1 MKKRGKK
8 AKKEKAENEAENG
21 TGRKGKKVRYTP
33 SAVLRRV
40 ILIFAAL
47 YLAGMGISTALV
59 QQKFRQDHQRCLED
73 IADLVKISMN
83 EEISDAASQGKEIT
97 LEWFI
102 DNLEFLLATCR
113 SDPYVNWNAAVWDSE
128 GDKIAE
134 REAIAYAPLDG
145 DNTTRV
151 IWRLKDYLTEE
162 EMDQLAE
169 YTVQKTASEKRQWT
183 EYRED
188 VSCTPEREL
197 AAISIHK
204 KTWKKVDA
212 QEAKKRE
219 GAYSWSRWVETEEDG
234 STKEEYFVCTDSRET
249 WRWENP
255 DIEQEDAE
263 IVFGAF
269 PFIPGSEAGENGWKE
284 WRQAEYLQSFPEHIR
299 GGYREGGTGY
309 MEYTDDNAE
318 ADLTV
323 PLAFEDLD
331 SESGV
336 RVCTMMFR
344 MISHSWMAAADYM
357 KYVYLGSAV
366 FVAAC
371 IVFAA
376 YTLEKSYRKSAE
388 AEAQR
393 RDFTNAM
400 AHEMKTPLGV
410 IRGFAEN
417 LLEDPETGK
426 REYYLR
432 QIIGQTEEMDGA
444 VKEMIQVSRLDSE
457 GLALSRERIDLSE
470 LLEEETERIEV
481 RTEERRIEV
490 RLRNTGA
497 VIVEGDR
504 ALLEKAFRCLLDNAV
519 SYNRDEGIITID
531 VDEERCVIANTGDPI
546 PEEDL
551 SHVCEML
558 WTGSREGRNRA
569 SEEKHLGMGLYLA
582 DRIFRL
588 HGMKMTVENTYDG
601 VQVSVDWSGR

>member
-21 TGRKGKKVRYTP
+21 RKGKNVRYTP
-33 SAVLRRV
+33 SGVLRRV

-59 QQKFRQDHQRCLED
+59 QQKFRQDHQRYLGD
-73 IADLVKISMN
+73 IADLVKLSMS
-83 EEISDAASQGKEIT
+83 EEIRDATAQGREIT
-97 LEWFI
+97 SEWFA
-102 DNLEFLLATCR
+102 DRLEFFLALCS
-113 SDPYVNWNAAVWDSE
+113 SDPHVNWNAAVWDSE

-134 REAIAYAPLDG
+134 RGAIASAPLDG
-145 DNTTRV
+145 DSTARV
-151 IWRLKDYLTEE
+151 IWHLKDYLTEE
-162 EMDQLAE
+162 ELDQLAE
-169 YTVQKTASEKRQWT
+169 YAAQETASEKRQWT
-183 EYRED
+183 EYEEN
-188 VSCTPEREL
+188 VSYTPEGEL
-197 AAISIHK
+197 ASISIQK
-204 KTWKKVDA
+204 EKWKKVDSL
-212 QEAKKRE
+212 EAENLE
-219 GAYSWSRWVETEEDG
+219 GAAGWARLTEEDG
-234 STKEEYFVCTDSRET
+234 STKEEYFVCITSEEA

-255 DIEQEDAE
+255 DTEQEEAE
-263 IVFGAF
+263 IVFGSF
-269 PFIPGSEAGENGWKE
+269 LFIPGSEAGENGWKE
-284 WRQAEYLQSFPEHIR
+284 WRTDEYLQSFPEHIR
-299 GGYREGGTGY
+299 GGYREDGTGY

-318 ADLTV
+318 ADLTI

-376 YTLEKSYRKSAE
+376 YTLEKSYRKNAE
-388 AEAQR
+388 TEAQR

-457 GLALSRERIDLSE
+457 DLALSRERINLPE
-470 LLEEETERIEV
+470 LLEEEMERIAV

-490 RLRNTGA
+490 RLRHTGA

-519 SYNRDEGIITID
+519 SYNRYEGIITIY
-531 VDEERCVIANTGDPI
+531 VDEERCMIANTGDPI

-551 SHVCEML
+551 SRVCEML

-588 HGMKMTVENTYDG
+588 HGMKMTVENTHDG

>member
-21 TGRKGKKVRYTP
+21 RKGKNVRYTP
-33 SAVLRRV
+33 SGVLRRV

-59 QQKFRQDHQRCLED
+59 QQKFRQDHQRYLGD
-73 IADLVKISMN
+73 IADLVKLSMS
-83 EEISDAASQGKEIT
+83 EEIRDATAQGKEIT
-97 LEWFI
+97 SEWFA
-102 DNLEFLLATCR
+102 DRLEFFLALCS
-113 SDPYVNWNAAVWDSE
+113 SDPHVNWNAAVWDSE

-134 REAIAYAPLDG
+134 RGAIASAPLDG
-145 DNTTRV
+145 DSTARV
-151 IWRLKDYLTEE
+151 IWHLKDYLTEE
-162 EMDQLAE
+162 ELDQLAE
-169 YTVQKTASEKRQWT
+169 YAAQETASEKRQWT
-183 EYRED
+183 EYEEN
-188 VSCTPEREL
+188 VSYTPEGEL
-197 AAISIHK
+197 ASISIQK
-204 KTWKKVDA
+204 EKWKKVDSL
-212 QEAKKRE
+212 EAENLE
-219 GAYSWSRWVETEEDG
+219 GAAGWARLTEEDG
-234 STKEEYFVCTDSRET
+234 STKEEYFVCITSEEA

-255 DIEQEDAE
+255 DTEQEEAE
-263 IVFGAF
+263 IVFGSF
-269 PFIPGSEAGENGWKE
+269 LFIPGSEAGENGWKE
-284 WRQAEYLQSFPEHIR
+284 WRTDEYLQSFPEHIR
-299 GGYREGGTGY
+299 GGYREDGTGY

-318 ADLTV
+318 ADLTI

-376 YTLEKSYRKSAE
+376 YTLEKSYRKNAE
-388 AEAQR
+388 TEAQR

-457 GLALSRERIDLSE
+457 DLALSRERINLPE
-470 LLEEETERIEV
+470 LLEEEMERIAV

-490 RLRNTGA
+490 RLRHTGA

-519 SYNRDEGIITID
+519 SYNRYEGIITIY
-531 VDEERCVIANTGDPI
+531 VDEERCMIANTDDPI

-551 SHVCEML
+551 SRVCEML
-558 WTGSREGRNRA
+558 WTGSREGRTRA

-588 HGMKMTVENTYDG
+588 HGMKMTVENTHDG

>member
-1 MKKRGKK
+1 MKKRGKKK

-21 TGRKGKKVRYTP
+21 RKGKNVRYTP
-33 SAVLRRV
+33 SGVLRRV

-59 QQKFRQDHQRCLED
+59 QQKFRQDHQRYLGD
-73 IADLVKISMN
+73 IADQVKLSMS
-83 EEISDAASQGKEIT
+83 EEIRDAAAQGKEIT
-97 LEWFI
+97 SEWFA
-102 DNLEFLLATCR
+102 DRLEFFLALCS
-113 SDPYVNWNAAVWDSE
+113 SDPHVNWNAAVWDSE

-134 REAIAYAPLDG
+134 RGAIASAPLDG
-145 DNTTRV
+145 DSTARV
-151 IWRLKDYLTEE
+151 IWHLKDYLTEE
-162 EMDQLAE
+162 ELDQLAE
-169 YTVQKTASEKRQWT
+169 YAAQETASEKRQWT
-183 EYRED
+183 EYEEN
-188 VSCTPEREL
+188 VSYTSEGEL
-197 AAISIHK
+197 ASISIQK
-204 KTWKKVDA
+204 EKWKKVDSL
-212 QEAKKRE
+212 EAE
-219 GAYSWSRWVETEEDG
+219 NLEEAAGWALLTEEDG
-234 STKEEYFVCTDSRET
+234 STKEEYFVCIDSEEA

-255 DIEQEDAE
+255 DTEQEEAE
-263 IVFGAF
+263 IVFGSF
-269 PFIPGSEAGENGWKE
+269 LFIPGSEAGENGWKE
-284 WRQAEYLQSFPEHIR
+284 WRTDEYLQSFPEHIR
-299 GGYREGGTGY
+299 GGYREDGTGY

-323 PLAFEDLD
+323 PLAFENLD

-376 YTLEKSYRKSAE
+376 YTLEKSYRKNAE
-388 AEAQR
+388 TEAQR

-457 GLALSRERIDLSE
+457 DLALSRERIDLSE
-470 LLEEETERIEV
+470 LLEEEMERIAV

-490 RLRNTGA
+490 RLRHTGA

-519 SYNRDEGIITID
+519 SYNRDEGTITID
-531 VDEERCVIANTGDPI
+531 EDEERCVIANTGDPI

-551 SHVCEML
+551 SRVCEML

-588 HGMKMTVENTYDG
+588 HGMKMTVENTQDG

>member
-21 TGRKGKKVRYTP
+21 RKGKNVRYTP
-33 SAVLRRV
+33 SGVLRRV

-59 QQKFRQDHQRCLED
+59 QQKFRQDHQRYLGD
-73 IADLVKISMN
+73 IADLVKLSMS
-83 EEISDAASQGKEIT
+83 EEIRDATAQGREIT
-97 LEWFI
+97 SEWFA
-102 DNLEFLLATCR
+102 DRLEFFLALCS
-113 SDPYVNWNAAVWDSE
+113 SDPHVNWNAAVWDSE

-134 REAIAYAPLDG
+134 RGAIASAPLDG
-145 DNTTRV
+145 DSTARV
-151 IWRLKDYLTEE
+151 IWHLKDYLTEE
-162 EMDQLAE
+162 ELDQLAE
-169 YTVQKTASEKRQWT
+169 YAAQETASEKRQWT
-183 EYRED
+183 EYEEN
-188 VSCTPEREL
+188 VSYTPEGEL
-197 AAISIHK
+197 ASISIQK
-204 KTWKKVDA
+204 EKWKKVDSL
-212 QEAKKRE
+212 EAENLE
-219 GAYSWSRWVETEEDG
+219 GAAGWARLTEEDG
-234 STKEEYFVCTDSRET
+234 STKEEYFVCITSEEA

-255 DIEQEDAE
+255 DTEQEEAE
-263 IVFGAF
+263 IVFGSF
-269 PFIPGSEAGENGWKE
+269 LFIPGSEAGENGWKE
-284 WRQAEYLQSFPEHIR
+284 WRTDEYLQSFPEHIR
-299 GGYREGGTGY
+299 GGYREDGTGY

-318 ADLTV
+318 ADLTI

-376 YTLEKSYRKSAE
+376 YTLEKSYRKNAE
-388 AEAQR
+388 TEAQR

-457 GLALSRERIDLSE
+457 DLALSRERINLPE
-470 LLEEETERIEV
+470 LLEEEMERIAV

-490 RLRNTGA
+490 RLRHTGA

-519 SYNRDEGIITID
+519 SYNRYEGIITIY
-531 VDEERCVIANTGDPI
+531 VDEERCMIANTGDPI

-551 SHVCEML
+551 SRVCEML

-588 HGMKMTVENTYDG
+588 HGMKMTVENTQDG

>member
-21 TGRKGKKVRYTP
+21 RKGKNVRYTP
-33 SAVLRRV
+33 SGVLRRV
-40 ILIFAAL
+40 ILKFAAL

-59 QQKFRQDHQRCLED
+59 QQKFRQDHQRYLGD
-73 IADLVKISMN
+73 IADLVKLSMS
-83 EEISDAASQGKEIT
+83 EEIRDATAQGKEIT
-97 LEWFI
+97 SEWFA
-102 DNLEFLLATCR
+102 DRLEFFLALCS
-113 SDPYVNWNAAVWDSE
+113 SDPHVNWNAAVWDSE

-134 REAIAYAPLDG
+134 RGAIASAPLDG
-145 DNTTRV
+145 DSTARV
-151 IWRLKDYLTEE
+151 IWHLKDYLTEE
-162 EMDQLAE
+162 ELDQLAE
-169 YTVQKTASEKRQWT
+169 YAAQETASEKRQWT
-183 EYRED
+183 EYEEN
-188 VSCTPEREL
+188 VSYTPEGEL
-197 AAISIHK
+197 ASISIQK
-204 KTWKKVDA
+204 EKWKKVDSL
-212 QEAKKRE
+212 EAENLEEAAGWTRL
-219 GAYSWSRWVETEEDG
+219 TEEDG
-234 STKEEYFVCTDSRET
+234 RAKEEYFVCIDSEEA

-255 DIEQEDAE
+255 DTDQEDAE
-263 IVFGAF
+263 IVFGSF
-269 PFIPGSEAGENGWKE
+269 LLLPGSEAGENGWKE
-284 WRQAEYLQSFPEHIR
+284 WRTDEYLQSFPEHIR
-299 GGYREGGTGY
+299 GGYREDGTGY

-366 FVAAC
+366 FVAVC

-376 YTLEKSYRKSAE
+376 YTLEKSYRKNAE
-388 AEAQR
+388 TEAQR

-457 GLALSRERIDLSE
+457 DLALSRERINLPE
-470 LLEEETERIEV
+470 LLEEEVERIAV

-490 RLRNTGA
+490 RLRHTGA

-519 SYNRDEGIITID
+519 SYNRYEGIITIY
-531 VDEERCVIANTGDPI
+531 VDEERCMIANTGDPI

-551 SHVCEML
+551 SRVCEML
-558 WTGSREGRNRA
+558 WTGSREGRTRA

-588 HGMKMTVENTYDG
+588 HGMKMTVENTQDG

>member
-21 TGRKGKKVRYTP
+21 RKGKNVRYTP
-33 SAVLRRV
+33 SGVLRRV

-59 QQKFRQDHQRCLED
+59 QQKFRQDHQRYLGD
-73 IADLVKISMN
+73 IADLVKLSMS
-83 EEISDAASQGKEIT
+83 EEIRDATAQGKEIT
-97 LEWFI
+97 SEWFA
-102 DNLEFLLATCR
+102 NRLEFFLALCS

-134 REAIAYAPLDG
+134 RGAIASAPLDG
-145 DNTTRV
+145 DSTARV
-151 IWRLKDYLTEE
+151 IWHLKDYLTEE
-162 EMDQLAE
+162 ELDQLAE
-169 YTVQKTASEKRQWT
+169 YAAQETASEKRQWT
-183 EYRED
+183 EYEEN
-188 VSCTPEREL
+188 VSYTPEGEL
-197 AAISIHK
+197 ASISIQK
-204 KTWKKVDA
+204 EKWKKVDSL
-212 QEAKKRE
+212 EAENLE
-219 GAYSWSRWVETEEDG
+219 GVAGWARLTEEDG
-234 STKEEYFVCTDSRET
+234 STKEEYFVCITSEEA

-255 DIEQEDAE
+255 DTEQEEAE
-263 IVFGAF
+263 IVFGSF
-269 PFIPGSEAGENGWKE
+269 LFIPGSEAGENGWKE
-284 WRQAEYLQSFPEHIR
+284 WRTDEYLQSFPEHIR
-299 GGYREGGTGY
+299 GGYREDGTGY

-318 ADLTV
+318 ADLTI

-376 YTLEKSYRKSAE
+376 YTLEKSYRKNAE
-388 AEAQR
+388 TEAQR

-457 GLALSRERIDLSE
+457 DLALSRERINLPE
-470 LLEEETERIEV
+470 LLEEEMERIAV

-490 RLRNTGA
+490 RLRHTGA

-519 SYNRDEGIITID
+519 SYNRYEGIITID
-531 VDEERCVIANTGDPI
+531 EDEERCVIANTGDPI

-551 SHVCEML
+551 SRVCEML
-558 WTGSREGRNRA
+558 WTGSREGRTRA

-588 HGMKMTVENTYDG
+588 HGMKMTVENTQDG

>member
-1 MKKRGKK
+1 MKKRGKE

-21 TGRKGKKVRYTP
+21 RKGKNVRYTP
-33 SAVLRRV
+33 SGVLRRV

-59 QQKFRQDHQRCLED
+59 QQKFRQDHQRYLGD
-73 IADLVKISMN
+73 IADLVKLSMS
-83 EEISDAASQGKEIT
+83 EEIRDATAQGKEIT
-97 LEWFI
+97 SEWFA
-102 DNLEFLLATCR
+102 NRLEFFLALCS

-134 REAIAYAPLDG
+134 RGAIASAPLDG
-145 DNTTRV
+145 DSTARV
-151 IWRLKDYLTEE
+151 IWHLKDYLTEE
-162 EMDQLAE
+162 ELDQLAE
-169 YTVQKTASEKRQWT
+169 YAAQETASEKRQWT
-183 EYRED
+183 EYEEN
-188 VSCTPEREL
+188 VSYTPEGEL
-197 AAISIHK
+197 ASISIQK
-204 KTWKKVDA
+204 EKWKKVDSL
-212 QEAKKRE
+212 EAENLE
-219 GAYSWSRWVETEEDG
+219 GAAGWARLTEEDG
-234 STKEEYFVCTDSRET
+234 STKEEYFVCITSEEA

-255 DIEQEDAE
+255 DTEQENAE
-263 IVFGAF
+263 IIFGAF
-269 PFIPGSEAGENGWKE
+269 PLIPGSEAGENGWKE
-284 WRQAEYLQSFPEHIR
+284 WRTDEYLQSFPEHIR
-299 GGYREGGTGY
+299 GGYREDGTGY

-376 YTLEKSYRKSAE
+376 YTLEKSYRKNAE
-388 AEAQR
+388 TEAQR

-457 GLALSRERIDLSE
+457 DLALSRERIDLSE
-470 LLEEETERIEV
+470 LLEEEMERIAV

-490 RLRNTGA
+490 RLRHTGA

-519 SYNRDEGIITID
+519 SYNRYEGIITIY
-531 VDEERCVIANTGDPI
+531 VDEERCMIANTGDPI

-551 SHVCEML
+551 SRVCEML
-558 WTGSREGRNRA
+558 WTGSREERNRA

-588 HGMKMTVENTYDG
+588 HGMKMTVENTQDG

>member
-21 TGRKGKKVRYTP
+21 RKGKNVRYTP
-33 SAVLRRV
+33 SGVLRRV

-59 QQKFRQDHQRCLED
+59 QQKFRQDHQRYLGD
-73 IADLVKISMN
+73 IADLVKLSMSEVIRDAAAQG
-83 EEISDAASQGKEIT
+83 EEITS
-97 LEWFI
+97 EWFA
-102 DNLEFLLATCR
+102 DNLEFLLAICR
-113 SDPYVNWNAAVWDSE
+113 SDPYVNWNVAVWDSE

-134 REAIAYAPLDG
+134 REAIAYAPLNG
-145 DNTTRV
+145 DSTARV
-151 IWRLKDYLTEE
+151 IWHLKDYLTEE
-162 EMDQLAE
+162 ELDQLAE
-169 YTVQKTASEKRQWT
+169 YTVQETASEKRWRT

-197 AAISIHK
+197 AAISIQK

-219 GAYSWSRWVETEEDG
+219 GAYGWSRWVETEEDG
-234 STKEEYFVCTDSRET
+234 STKEEYFVCTDSKEA

-255 DIEQEDAE
+255 DTEQENAE
-263 IVFGAF
+263 IIFGAF
-269 PFIPGSEAGENGWKE
+269 PLIPGSEAGENGWKE
-284 WRQAEYLQSFPEHIR
+284 WRTDEYLQSFPEHIR
-299 GGYREGGTGY
+299 GGYREDGTGY

-318 ADLTV
+318 ADLTI

-376 YTLEKSYRKSAE
+376 YTLEKSYRKNAE
-388 AEAQR
+388 TEAQR

-457 GLALSRERIDLSE
+457 DLALSRERIDLSE
-470 LLEEETERIEV
+470 LLEEEMERIAV

-490 RLRNTGA
+490 RLRHTGA

-531 VDEERCVIANTGDPI
+531 VDEERCVMANTGDPI

-551 SHVCEML
+551 SRVCEML

-588 HGMKMTVENTYDG
+588 HGMKMTVENTQDG

>member
-21 TGRKGKKVRYTP
+21 RKGKNVRYTP
-33 SAVLRRV
+33 SGVLRRV

-59 QQKFRQDHQRCLED
+59 QQKFRQDHQRYLGD
-73 IADLVKISMN
+73 IADLVKLSMS
-83 EEISDAASQGKEIT
+83 EEIRDATAQGKEIT
-97 LEWFI
+97 SEWFA
-102 DNLEFLLATCR
+102 DRLEFFLALCS
-113 SDPYVNWNAAVWDSE
+113 SDPHVNWNAAVWDSE
-128 GDKIAE
+128 GNKIAE
-134 REAIAYAPLDG
+134 RGAIASAPLDG
-145 DNTTRV
+145 DSTARV
-151 IWRLKDYLTEE
+151 IWHLKDYLTEE
-162 EMDQLAE
+162 ELDQLAE
-169 YTVQKTASEKRQWT
+169 YAAQETASEKRQWT
-183 EYRED
+183 EYEEN
-188 VSCTPEREL
+188 VSSTPEGEL
-197 AAISIHK
+197 ASISIQK
-204 KTWKKVDA
+204 EKWKKVDSL
-212 QEAKKRE
+212 EAENLEEAAGWARH
-219 GAYSWSRWVETEEDG
+219 TEENG
-234 STKEEYFVCTDSRET
+234 STKEEYFVCITSEEA

-255 DIEQEDAE
+255 DTEQEDAE
-263 IVFGAF
+263 IVFGSF
-269 PFIPGSEAGENGWKE
+269 LRIPGSEAGENGWKE
-284 WRQAEYLQSFPEHIR
+284 WRTDEYLQSFPEHIR
-299 GGYREGGTGY
+299 GGYREDGTGY

-366 FVAAC
+366 FVTAC

-376 YTLEKSYRKSAE
+376 YTLEKSYRKNAE
-388 AEAQR
+388 TEAQR

-457 GLALSRERIDLSE
+457 DLALSRERINLPE
-470 LLEEETERIEV
+470 LLEEEMERIAV

-490 RLRNTGA
+490 RLRHTGA

-519 SYNRDEGIITID
+519 SYNRYEGIITIY
-531 VDEERCVIANTGDPI
+531 VDEERCMIANTGDPI

-551 SHVCEML
+551 SRVCEML
-558 WTGSREGRNRA
+558 WTGSREGRTRA

-588 HGMKMTVENTYDG
+588 HGMKMTVENTQDG

>member
-21 TGRKGKKVRYTP
+21 RKGKNVRYTP
-33 SAVLRRV
+33 SGVLRRV

-59 QQKFRQDHQRCLED
+59 QQKFRQDHQRYLGD
-73 IADLVKISMN
+73 IADLVKLSMS
-83 EEISDAASQGKEIT
+83 EEIRDATAQGREIT
-97 LEWFI
+97 SEWFA
-102 DNLEFLLATCR
+102 DRLEFFLALCS
-113 SDPYVNWNAAVWDSE
+113 SDPHVNWNAAVWDSE

-134 REAIAYAPLDG
+134 RGAIASAPLDG
-145 DNTTRV
+145 DSTARV
-151 IWRLKDYLTEE
+151 IWHLKDYLTEE
-162 EMDQLAE
+162 ELDQLAE
-169 YTVQKTASEKRQWT
+169 YAAQETASEKRQWT
-183 EYRED
+183 EYEEN
-188 VSCTPEREL
+188 VSYTPEGEL
-197 AAISIHK
+197 ASISIQK
-204 KTWKKVDA
+204 EKWKKVDSL
-212 QEAKKRE
+212 EAENLE
-219 GAYSWSRWVETEEDG
+219 GAAGWARLTEEDG
-234 STKEEYFVCTDSRET
+234 STKEEYFVCIDSEEA

-255 DIEQEDAE
+255 DTEQEDAE
-263 IVFGAF
+263 IVFGSF
-269 PFIPGSEAGENGWKE
+269 LFIPGSEAGENGWKE
-284 WRQAEYLQSFPEHIR
+284 WRTDEYLQSFPEHIR
-299 GGYREGGTGY
+299 GGYREDGTGY

-318 ADLTV
+318 ADLTI

-376 YTLEKSYRKSAE
+376 YTLEKSYRKNAE
-388 AEAQR
+388 TEAQR

-457 GLALSRERIDLSE
+457 DLALSRERINLPE
-470 LLEEETERIEV
+470 LLEEEMERIAV

-490 RLRNTGA
+490 RLRHTGA

-519 SYNRDEGIITID
+519 SYNRYEGIITIY
-531 VDEERCVIANTGDPI
+531 VDEERCMIANTGDPI

-551 SHVCEML
+551 SRVCEML

-588 HGMKMTVENTYDG
+588 HGMKMTVENTQDG

>member
-21 TGRKGKKVRYTP
+21 RKGKNVRYTP
-33 SAVLRRV
+33 SGVLRRV

-59 QQKFRQDHQRCLED
+59 QQKFRQDHQRYLGD
-73 IADLVKISMN
+73 IADLVKLSMS
-83 EEISDAASQGKEIT
+83 EEIRDATAQGKEIT
-97 LEWFI
+97 SEWFA
-102 DNLEFLLATCR
+102 DRLEFFLALCS

-134 REAIAYAPLDG
+134 RGAIASAPLDG
-145 DNTTRV
+145 DSTARV
-151 IWRLKDYLTEE
+151 IWHLKDYLTEE
-162 EMDQLAE
+162 ELDQLAE
-169 YTVQKTASEKRQWT
+169 YAAQETASEKRQWT
-183 EYRED
+183 EYEEN
-188 VSCTPEREL
+188 VSYTPGGEL
-197 AAISIHK
+197 ASISIQK
-204 KTWKKVDA
+204 EKWKKVDSL
-212 QEAKKRE
+212 EAENLE
-219 GAYSWSRWVETEEDG
+219 GVAGWARLTEEDG
-234 STKEEYFVCTDSRET
+234 STKEEYFVCITSEEA

-255 DIEQEDAE
+255 DTEQEEAE
-263 IVFGAF
+263 IVFGSF
-269 PFIPGSEAGENGWKE
+269 LFIPGSEAGENGWKE
-284 WRQAEYLQSFPEHIR
+284 WRTDEYLQSFPEHIR
-299 GGYREGGTGY
+299 GGYREDGTGY

-376 YTLEKSYRKSAE
+376 YTLEKSYRKNAE
-388 AEAQR
+388 TEAQR

-457 GLALSRERIDLSE
+457 DLALSRERIDLSE
-470 LLEEETERIEV
+470 LLEEEMERIAV

-490 RLRNTGA
+490 RLRHTGA

-531 VDEERCVIANTGDPI
+531 VDEERCVMANTGDPI

-551 SHVCEML
+551 SRVCEML
-558 WTGSREGRNRA
+558 WTGSREGRTRA

-588 HGMKMTVENTYDG
+588 HGMKMTVENTQDG

>member
-1 MKKRGKK
+1 MKKRGKKK

-21 TGRKGKKVRYTP
+21 RKGKNVRYTP
-33 SAVLRRV
+33 SGVLRRV

-59 QQKFRQDHQRCLED
+59 QQKFRQDHQRYLGD
-73 IADLVKISMN
+73 IADQVKLSMS
-83 EEISDAASQGKEIT
+83 EEIRDAAAQGKEIT
-97 LEWFI
+97 SEWFA
-102 DNLEFLLATCR
+102 DRLEFFLALCS
-113 SDPYVNWNAAVWDSE
+113 SDPHVNWNAAVWDSE

-134 REAIAYAPLDG
+134 RGAIASAPLDG
-145 DNTTRV
+145 DSSARV
-151 IWRLKDYLTEE
+151 IWHLKDYLTEE
-162 EMDQLAE
+162 ELDQLAE
-169 YTVQKTASEKRQWT
+169 YAAQETASEKRQWT
-183 EYRED
+183 EYEEN
-188 VSCTPEREL
+188 VSYTPEGEL
-197 AAISIHK
+197 ASISVQK
-204 KTWKKVDA
+204 EKWKKVDA
-212 QEAKKRE
+212 LEAENLE
-219 GAYSWSRWVETEEDG
+219 GAAGWARLTEEDG
-234 STKEEYFVCTDSRET
+234 STKEEYFVCIDSEEA

-255 DIEQEDAE
+255 DTEQEEAE
-263 IVFGAF
+263 IVFGSF
-269 PFIPGSEAGENGWKE
+269 LFIPGSEAGENGWKE
-284 WRQAEYLQSFPEHIR
+284 WRTDEYLQSFPEHIR
-299 GGYREGGTGY
+299 GGYREDGTGY

-323 PLAFEDLD
+323 PLAFENLD

-376 YTLEKSYRKSAE
+376 YTLEKSYRKNAE
-388 AEAQR
+388 TEAQR

-457 GLALSRERIDLSE
+457 DLALSRERIDLSE
-470 LLEEETERIEV
+470 LLEEEMERIAV

-490 RLRNTGA
+490 RLRHTGA

-519 SYNRDEGIITID
+519 SYNRDEGTITID
-531 VDEERCVIANTGDPI
+531 EDEERCMIANTGDPI

-551 SHVCEML
+551 SRVCEML

-588 HGMKMTVENTYDG
+588 HGMKMTVENTQDG

>member
-21 TGRKGKKVRYTP
+21 RKGKNVRYTP
-33 SAVLRRV
+33 SGVLRRV

-59 QQKFRQDHQRCLED
+59 QQKFRQDHQRYLGD
-73 IADLVKISMN
+73 IADLVKLSMS
-83 EEISDAASQGKEIT
+83 EEIRDATAQGREIT
-97 LEWFI
+97 SEWFA
-102 DNLEFLLATCR
+102 DRLEFFLALCS
-113 SDPYVNWNAAVWDSE
+113 SDPHVNWNAAVWDSE

-134 REAIAYAPLDG
+134 RGAIASAPLDG
-145 DNTTRV
+145 DSTARV
-151 IWRLKDYLTEE
+151 IWHLKDYLTEE
-162 EMDQLAE
+162 ELDQLAE
-169 YTVQKTASEKRQWT
+169 YAAQETASEKRQWT
-183 EYRED
+183 EYEEN
-188 VSCTPEREL
+188 VSYTPEGEL
-197 AAISIHK
+197 ASISIQK
-204 KTWKKVDA
+204 EKWKKVDSL
-212 QEAKKRE
+212 EAENLE
-219 GAYSWSRWVETEEDG
+219 GAAGWARLTEEDG
-234 STKEEYFVCTDSRET
+234 STKEEYFVCITSEEA

-255 DIEQEDAE
+255 DTEQEEAE
-263 IVFGAF
+263 IVFGSF
-269 PFIPGSEAGENGWKE
+269 LFIPGSEAGENGWKE
-284 WRQAEYLQSFPEHIR
+284 WRTDEYLQSFPEHIR
-299 GGYREGGTGY
+299 GGYREDGTGY

-318 ADLTV
+318 ADLTI

-376 YTLEKSYRKSAE
+376 YTLEKSYRKNAE
-388 AEAQR
+388 TEAQR

-457 GLALSRERIDLSE
+457 DLALSRERINLPE
-470 LLEEETERIEV
+470 LLEEEMERIAV

-490 RLRNTGA
+490 RLRHTGA

-519 SYNRDEGIITID
+519 SYNRYEGIITIY
-531 VDEERCVIANTGDPI
+531 VDEERCMIANTGDPI

-551 SHVCEML
+551 SRVCEML
-558 WTGSREGRNRA
+558 WSGSREGRTRA

-588 HGMKMTVENTYDG
+588 HGMKMTVENTQDG

>member
-21 TGRKGKKVRYTP
+21 RKGKNVRYTP
-33 SAVLRRV
+33 SGVLRRV

-59 QQKFRQDHQRCLED
+59 QQKFRQDHQRCLGD
-73 IADLVKISMN
+73 IADLVKLSMS
-83 EEISDAASQGKEIT
+83 EEIRDAAAHGEEIT
-97 LEWFI
+97 SEWFA
-102 DNLEFLLATCR
+102 DSLEFFLAICR

-134 REAIAYAPLDG
+134 RGAIASAPLDG
-145 DNTTRV
+145 DSTARV
-151 IWRLKDYLTEE
+151 IWHLKDYLTEE
-162 EMDQLAE
+162 ELDQLAE
-169 YTVQKTASEKRQWT
+169 YAAQETASEKRQWT
-183 EYRED
+183 EYEEN
-188 VSCTPEREL
+188 VSYTPEGEL
-197 AAISIHK
+197 ASISIQK
-204 KTWKKVDA
+204 EKWKKVDSL
-212 QEAKKRE
+212 EAENLE
-219 GAYSWSRWVETEEDG
+219 GAAGWARLTEEDG
-234 STKEEYFVCTDSRET
+234 STKEEYFVCITSEEA

-255 DIEQEDAE
+255 DTEQEEAE
-263 IVFGAF
+263 IVFGSF
-269 PFIPGSEAGENGWKE
+269 LFIPGSEAGENGWKE
-284 WRQAEYLQSFPEHIR
+284 WRTDEYLQSFPEHIR
-299 GGYREGGTGY
+299 GGYREDGTGY

-318 ADLTV
+318 ADLTI

-376 YTLEKSYRKSAE
+376 YTLEKSYRKNAE
-388 AEAQR
+388 TEAQR

-457 GLALSRERIDLSE
+457 DLALSRERINLPE
-470 LLEEETERIEV
+470 LLEEEMERIAV

-490 RLRNTGA
+490 RLRHTGA

-519 SYNRDEGIITID
+519 SYNRYEGIITIY
-531 VDEERCVIANTGDPI
+531 VDEERCMIANTDDPI

-551 SHVCEML
+551 SRVCEML
-558 WTGSREGRNRA
+558 WTGSREGRTRA

-588 HGMKMTVENTYDG
+588 HGMKMTVENTQDG

>member
-1 MKKRGKK
+1 MKKRGKKK
-8 AKKEKAENEAENG
+8 AKKEKAENEAENR
-21 TGRKGKKVRYTP
+21 RKGKNVRYTP
-33 SAVLRRV
+33 SGVLRRV

-59 QQKFRQDHQRCLED
+59 QQKFRQDYQRYLGD
-73 IADLVKISMN
+73 IADLVKLSMS
-83 EEISDAASQGKEIT
+83 EEIRDATAQGKEIT
-97 LEWFI
+97 SEWFA
-102 DNLEFLLATCR
+102 DRLEFFLALCS
-113 SDPYVNWNAAVWDSE
+113 SDPHVNWNAAVWDSE

-134 REAIAYAPLDG
+134 RGAIASAPLDG
-145 DNTTRV
+145 DSTARV
-151 IWRLKDYLTEE
+151 IWHLKDYLTEE
-162 EMDQLAE
+162 ELDQLAE
-169 YTVQKTASEKRQWT
+169 YAAQETASEKRQWT
-183 EYRED
+183 EYEEN
-188 VSCTPEREL
+188 VSYTPEGEL
-197 AAISIHK
+197 ASISIQK
-204 KTWKKVDA
+204 EKWKKVDSL
-212 QEAKKRE
+212 EAENLEEAAGWARL
-219 GAYSWSRWVETEEDG
+219 TEEDG
-234 STKEEYFVCTDSRET
+234 STKEEYFVCITSEEA

-255 DIEQEDAE
+255 DTEQEEAE
-263 IVFGAF
+263 IVFGSF
-269 PFIPGSEAGENGWKE
+269 LFIPGSEAGENGWKE
-284 WRQAEYLQSFPEHIR
+284 WRTDEYLQSFPEHIR
-299 GGYREGGTGY
+299 GGYREDGTGY

-376 YTLEKSYRKSAE
+376 YTLEKSYRKNAE
-388 AEAQR
+388 TEAQR

-457 GLALSRERIDLSE
+457 DLALSRERIDLSE
-470 LLEEETERIEV
+470 LLEEEMERIAV

-490 RLRNTGA
+490 RLRHTGA

-531 VDEERCVIANTGDPI
+531 VDEERCVMANTGDPI

-551 SHVCEML
+551 SRVCEML
-558 WTGSREGRNRA
+558 WTGSREGRTRA

-588 HGMKMTVENTYDG
+588 HGMKMTVENTHDG

>member
-21 TGRKGKKVRYTP
+21 RKGKNVRYTP
-33 SAVLRRV
+33 SGVLRRV
-40 ILIFAAL
+40 ILKFAAL

-59 QQKFRQDHQRCLED
+59 QQKFRQDHQRYLGD
-73 IADLVKISMN
+73 IADLVKLSMS
-83 EEISDAASQGKEIT
+83 EEIRDATAQGKEIT
-97 LEWFI
+97 SEWFA
-102 DNLEFLLATCR
+102 DRLEFFLALCS
-113 SDPYVNWNAAVWDSE
+113 SDPHVNWNAAVWDSE

-134 REAIAYAPLDG
+134 RGAIASAPLDG
-145 DNTTRV
+145 DSTARV
-151 IWRLKDYLTEE
+151 IWHLKDYLTEE
-162 EMDQLAE
+162 ELDQLAE
-169 YTVQKTASEKRQWT
+169 YAAQETASEKRQWT
-183 EYRED
+183 EYEEN
-188 VSCTPEREL
+188 VSYTPEGEL
-197 AAISIHK
+197 ASISIQK
-204 KTWKKVDA
+204 EKWKKVDSL
-212 QEAKKRE
+212 EAENLE
-219 GAYSWSRWVETEEDG
+219 GAAGWARLTEEDG
-234 STKEEYFVCTDSRET
+234 STKEEYFVCITSEEA

-255 DIEQEDAE
+255 DTEQEEAE
-263 IVFGAF
+263 IVFGSF
-269 PFIPGSEAGENGWKE
+269 LFIPGSEAGENGWKE
-284 WRQAEYLQSFPEHIR
+284 WRTDEYLQSFPEHIR
-299 GGYREGGTGY
+299 GGYREDGTGY

-376 YTLEKSYRKSAE
+376 YTLEKSYRKNAE
-388 AEAQR
+388 TEAQR

-457 GLALSRERIDLSE
+457 DLALSRERINLPE
-470 LLEEETERIEV
+470 LLEEEVERIAV

-490 RLRNTGA
+490 RLRHTGA

-519 SYNRDEGIITID
+519 SYNRYEGIITIY
-531 VDEERCVIANTGDPI
+531 VDEERCMIANTGDPI

-551 SHVCEML
+551 SRVCEML
-558 WTGSREGRNRA
+558 WTGSREGRTRA

-588 HGMKMTVENTYDG
+588 HGMKMTVENTQDG

>member
-21 TGRKGKKVRYTP
+21 RKGKNVRYTP
-33 SAVLRRV
+33 SGVLRRV

-59 QQKFRQDHQRCLED
+59 QQKFRQDHQRYLGD
-73 IADLVKISMN
+73 IADLVKLSMS
-83 EEISDAASQGKEIT
+83 EEIRDATAQGREIT
-97 LEWFI
+97 SEWFA
-102 DNLEFLLATCR
+102 DRLEFFLALCS
-113 SDPYVNWNAAVWDSE
+113 SDPHVNWNAAVWDSE

-134 REAIAYAPLDG
+134 RGAIASAPLDG
-145 DNTTRV
+145 DSTARV
-151 IWRLKDYLTEE
+151 IWHLKDYLTEE
-162 EMDQLAE
+162 ELDQLAE
-169 YTVQKTASEKRQWT
+169 YAAQETASEKRQWT
-183 EYRED
+183 EYEEN
-188 VSCTPEREL
+188 VSYTPEGEL
-197 AAISIHK
+197 ASISIQK
-204 KTWKKVDA
+204 EKWKKVDSL
-212 QEAKKRE
+212 EAENLE
-219 GAYSWSRWVETEEDG
+219 GAAGWARLTEEDG
-234 STKEEYFVCTDSRET
+234 STKEEYFVCITSEEA

-255 DIEQEDAE
+255 DTEQEEAE
-263 IVFGAF
+263 IVFGSF
-269 PFIPGSEAGENGWKE
+269 LFIPGSEAGENGWKE
-284 WRQAEYLQSFPEHIR
+284 WRTDEYLQSFPEHIR
-299 GGYREGGTGY
+299 GGYREDGTGY

-318 ADLTV
+318 ADLTI

-376 YTLEKSYRKSAE
+376 YTLEKSYRKNAE
-388 AEAQR
+388 TEAQR

-457 GLALSRERIDLSE
+457 DLALSRERINLPE
-470 LLEEETERIEV
+470 LLEEEMERIAV

-490 RLRNTGA
+490 RLRHTGA

-531 VDEERCVIANTGDPI
+531 EDEERCVIANTGDPI

-551 SHVCEML
+551 SRVCEML

-588 HGMKMTVENTYDG
+588 HGMKMTVENTHDG

>member
-47 YLAGMGISTALV
+47 YLAGMEISTALV

-376 YTLEKSYRKSAE
+376 YTLEKSYRKNAE
-388 AEAQR
+388 TEAQR

-400 AHEMKTPLGV
+400 THEMKTPLGV

-457 GLALSRERIDLSE
+457 DLALSRERINLPE
-470 LLEEETERIEV
+470 LLEEEMERIAV

-490 RLRNTGA
+490 RLRHTGA

-519 SYNRDEGIITID
+519 SYNRYEGIITIY
-531 VDEERCVIANTGDPI
+531 VDEERCMIANTGDPI

-551 SHVCEML
+551 SRVCEML
-558 WTGSREGRNRA
+558 WTGSREGRTRA

-588 HGMKMTVENTYDG
+588 HGMKMTVENTQDG

>member
-21 TGRKGKKVRYTP
+21 RKGKNVRYTP
-33 SAVLRRV
+33 SGVLRRV

-59 QQKFRQDHQRCLED
+59 QQKFRQDHQRYLGD
-73 IADLVKISMN
+73 IADLVKLSMS
-83 EEISDAASQGKEIT
+83 EEIRDATAQGKEIT
-97 LEWFI
+97 SEWFA
-102 DNLEFLLATCR
+102 DRLEFFLALCS
-113 SDPYVNWNAAVWDSE
+113 SDPHVNWNAAVWDSE

-134 REAIAYAPLDG
+134 RGAIASAPLDG
-145 DNTTRV
+145 DSTARV
-151 IWRLKDYLTEE
+151 IWHLKDYLTEE
-162 EMDQLAE
+162 ELDQLAE
-169 YTVQKTASEKRQWT
+169 YAAQETASEKRQWT
-183 EYRED
+183 EYEEN
-188 VSCTPEREL
+188 VSYTPEGEL
-197 AAISIHK
+197 ASISIQK
-204 KTWKKVDA
+204 EKWKKVDSL
-212 QEAKKRE
+212 EAENLE
-219 GAYSWSRWVETEEDG
+219 GVAGWARLTEEDG
-234 STKEEYFVCTDSRET
+234 STKEEYFVCITSEEA

-255 DIEQEDAE
+255 DTEQEEAE
-263 IVFGAF
+263 IVFGSF
-269 PFIPGSEAGENGWKE
+269 LFIPGSEAGENGWKE
-284 WRQAEYLQSFPEHIR
+284 WRTDEYLQSFPEHIR
-299 GGYREGGTGY
+299 GGYREDGTGY

-318 ADLTV
+318 ADLTI

-376 YTLEKSYRKSAE
+376 YTLEKSYRKNAE
-388 AEAQR
+388 TEAQR

-457 GLALSRERIDLSE
+457 DLALSRERINLPE
-470 LLEEETERIEV
+470 LLEEEMERIAV

-490 RLRNTGA
+490 RLRHTGA

-519 SYNRDEGIITID
+519 SYNRYEGIITIY
-531 VDEERCVIANTGDPI
+531 VDEERCMIANTGDPI

-551 SHVCEML
+551 SRVCEML

-588 HGMKMTVENTYDG
+588 HGMKMTVENTHDG

>member
-21 TGRKGKKVRYTP
+21 RKGKNVRYTP
-33 SAVLRRV
+33 SGVLRRV

-59 QQKFRQDHQRCLED
+59 QQKFRQDHQRYLGD
-73 IADLVKISMN
+73 IADLVKLSMS
-83 EEISDAASQGKEIT
+83 EEIRDATAQGKEIT
-97 LEWFI
+97 SEWFA
-102 DNLEFLLATCR
+102 DRLEFFLALCS
-113 SDPYVNWNAAVWDSE
+113 SDPHVNWNAAVWDSE

-134 REAIAYAPLDG
+134 RGAIASAPLDG
-145 DNTTRV
+145 DSTARV
-151 IWRLKDYLTEE
+151 IWHLKDYLTEE
-162 EMDQLAE
+162 ELDQLAE
-169 YTVQKTASEKRQWT
+169 YAAQETASEKRQWT
-183 EYRED
+183 EYEEN
-188 VSCTPEREL
+188 VSYTPEGEL
-197 AAISIHK
+197 ASISIQK
-204 KTWKKVDA
+204 EKWKKVDSL
-212 QEAKKRE
+212 EAENLE
-219 GAYSWSRWVETEEDG
+219 GVAGWARLTEEDG
-234 STKEEYFVCTDSRET
+234 STKEEYFVCITSEEA

-255 DIEQEDAE
+255 DTEQEEAE
-263 IVFGAF
+263 IVFGSF
-269 PFIPGSEAGENGWKE
+269 LFIPGSEAGENGWKE
-284 WRQAEYLQSFPEHIR
+284 WRTDEYLQSFPEHIR
-299 GGYREGGTGY
+299 GGYREDGTGY

-318 ADLTV
+318 ADLTI

-376 YTLEKSYRKSAE
+376 YTLEKSYRKNAE
-388 AEAQR
+388 TEAQR

-457 GLALSRERIDLSE
+457 DLALSRERINLPE
-470 LLEEETERIEV
+470 LLEEEMERIAV

-490 RLRNTGA
+490 RLRHTGA

-531 VDEERCVIANTGDPI
+531 VDEERCVMANTGDPI

-551 SHVCEML
+551 SRVCEML
-558 WTGSREGRNRA
+558 WTGSREGRTRA

-588 HGMKMTVENTYDG
+588 HGMKMTVENTQDG

>member
-1 MKKRGKK
+1 MKKRGKKK
-8 AKKEKAENEAENG
+8 AKKEKAENEAENR
-21 TGRKGKKVRYTP
+21 RKGKNVRYTP
-33 SAVLRRV
+33 SGVLRRV

-59 QQKFRQDHQRCLED
+59 QQKFRQDHQRYLGD
-73 IADLVKISMN
+73 IADLVKLSMS
-83 EEISDAASQGKEIT
+83 EEIRDATAQGKEIT
-97 LEWFI
+97 SEWFA
-102 DNLEFLLATCR
+102 DRLEFFLALCS

-134 REAIAYAPLDG
+134 RGAIASAPLDG
-145 DNTTRV
+145 DSTARV
-151 IWRLKDYLTEE
+151 IWHLKDYLTEE
-162 EMDQLAE
+162 ELDQLAE
-169 YTVQKTASEKRQWT
+169 YAAQETASEKRQWT
-183 EYRED
+183 EYEEN
-188 VSCTPEREL
+188 VSYTPEGEL
-197 AAISIHK
+197 ASISIQK
-204 KTWKKVDA
+204 EKWKKVDSL
-212 QEAKKRE
+212 EAENLEEAAGWARL
-219 GAYSWSRWVETEEDG
+219 TEEDG
-234 STKEEYFVCTDSRET
+234 STKEEYFVCIDSEEA

-255 DIEQEDAE
+255 DTEQEEAE
-263 IVFGAF
+263 IVFGSF
-269 PFIPGSEAGENGWKE
+269 LFIPGSEAGENGWKE
-284 WRQAEYLQSFPEHIR
+284 WRTDEYLQSFPEHIR
-299 GGYREGGTGY
+299 GGYREDGTGY

-318 ADLTV
+318 ADLTI

-376 YTLEKSYRKSAE
+376 YTLEKSYRKNAE
-388 AEAQR
+388 TEAQR

-457 GLALSRERIDLSE
+457 DLALSRERIDLSE
-470 LLEEETERIEV
+470 LLEEEMERIAV

-490 RLRNTGA
+490 RLRHTGA

-531 VDEERCVIANTGDPI
+531 VDAERCVMANTGDPI

-551 SHVCEML
+551 SRVCEML
-558 WTGSREGRNRA
+558 WTGSREGRTRA

-588 HGMKMTVENTYDG
+588 HGMKMTVENTQDG

>member
-21 TGRKGKKVRYTP
+21 RKGKNVRYTP
-33 SAVLRRV
+33 SGVLRRV

-59 QQKFRQDHQRCLED
+59 QQKFRQDHQRYLGD
-73 IADLVKISMN
+73 IADLVKLSMS
-83 EEISDAASQGKEIT
+83 EEIRDATAQGKEIT
-97 LEWFI
+97 SEWFA
-102 DNLEFLLATCR
+102 DRLEFFLALCS

-134 REAIAYAPLDG
+134 RGAIASAPLDG
-145 DNTTRV
+145 DSTARV
-151 IWRLKDYLTEE
+151 IWHLKDYLTEE
-162 EMDQLAE
+162 ELDQLAE
-169 YTVQKTASEKRQWT
+169 YAAQETASEKRQWT
-183 EYRED
+183 EYEEN
-188 VSCTPEREL
+188 VSYTPGGEL
-197 AAISIHK
+197 ASISIQK
-204 KTWKKVDA
+204 EKWKKVDSL
-212 QEAKKRE
+212 EAENLE
-219 GAYSWSRWVETEEDG
+219 GVAGWARLTEEDG
-234 STKEEYFVCTDSRET
+234 STKEEYFVCITSEEA

-255 DIEQEDAE
+255 DTEQEEAE
-263 IVFGAF
+263 IVFGSF
-269 PFIPGSEAGENGWKE
+269 LFIPGSEAGENGWKE
-284 WRQAEYLQSFPEHIR
+284 WRTDEYLQSFPEHIR
-299 GGYREGGTGY
+299 GGYREDATGY

-318 ADLTV
+318 ADLTI

-376 YTLEKSYRKSAE
+376 YTLEKSYRKNAE
-388 AEAQR
+388 TEAQR

-457 GLALSRERIDLSE
+457 DLALSRERINLPE
-470 LLEEETERIEV
+470 LLEEEMERIAV

-490 RLRNTGA
+490 RLRHTGA
-497 VIVEGDR
+497 AVVEGDR

-531 VDEERCVIANTGDPI
+531 VDEERCVMANTGDPI

-551 SHVCEML
+551 SRVCEML
-558 WTGSREGRNRA
+558 WTGSREGRTRA

-588 HGMKMTVENTYDG
+588 HGMKMTVENTHDG

>member
-21 TGRKGKKVRYTP
+21 RKGKNVRYTP
-33 SAVLRRV
+33 SGVLRRV

-59 QQKFRQDHQRCLED
+59 QQKFRQDHQRCLGD
-73 IADLVKISMN
+73 IADLVKLSMSEVIRDAAAQG
-83 EEISDAASQGKEIT
+83 EEITS
-97 LEWFI
+97 EWFA
-102 DNLEFLLATCR
+102 DNLEFLLAICR
-113 SDPYVNWNAAVWDSE
+113 SDPYVNWNVAVWDSE

-134 REAIAYAPLDG
+134 REAIAYAPLNG
-145 DNTTRV
+145 DSTARV
-151 IWRLKDYLTEE
+151 IWHLKDYLTEE
-162 EMDQLAE
+162 ELDQLAE
-169 YTVQKTASEKRQWT
+169 YTVQETASEKRWRT

-197 AAISIHK
+197 AAISIQK

-219 GAYSWSRWVETEEDG
+219 GAYGWSRWVETEEDG
-234 STKEEYFVCTDSRET
+234 STKEEYFVCTDSKEA

-255 DIEQEDAE
+255 DTEQENAE
-263 IVFGAF
+263 IIFGAF
-269 PFIPGSEAGENGWKE
+269 PLIPGSEAGENGWKE
-284 WRQAEYLQSFPEHIR
+284 WRTDEYLQSFPEHIR
-299 GGYREGGTGY
+299 GGYREDGTGY

-318 ADLTV
+318 ADLTI

-376 YTLEKSYRKSAE
+376 YTLEKSYRKNAE
-388 AEAQR
+388 TEAQR

-457 GLALSRERIDLSE
+457 DLALSRERIDLSE
-470 LLEEETERIEV
+470 LLEEETERIAV
-481 RTEERRIEV
+481 RTKERRIEV
-490 RLRNTGA
+490 RLRHTGA

-504 ALLEKAFRCLLDNAV
+504 VLLEKAFRCLLDNAV

-531 VDEERCVIANTGDPI
+531 VDEERCVMANTGDPI

-551 SHVCEML
+551 SRVCEML

-588 HGMKMTVENTYDG
+588 HGMKMTVENTQDG

>member
-21 TGRKGKKVRYTP
+21 RKGKNVRYTP
-33 SAVLRRV
+33 SGVLRRV

-59 QQKFRQDHQRCLED
+59 QQKFRQDHQRYLGD
-73 IADLVKISMN
+73 IADLVKLSMS
-83 EEISDAASQGKEIT
+83 EEIRDATAQGKEIT
-97 LEWFI
+97 SEWFA
-102 DNLEFLLATCR
+102 DRLEFFLALCS

-134 REAIAYAPLDG
+134 RGAIASAPLDG
-145 DNTTRV
+145 DSTARV
-151 IWRLKDYLTEE
+151 IWHLKDYLTEE
-162 EMDQLAE
+162 ELDQLAE
-169 YTVQKTASEKRQWT
+169 YAAQETASEKRQWT
-183 EYRED
+183 EYEEN
-188 VSCTPEREL
+188 VSYTPGGEL
-197 AAISIHK
+197 ASISIQK
-204 KTWKKVDA
+204 EKWKKVDSL
-212 QEAKKRE
+212 EAENLE
-219 GAYSWSRWVETEEDG
+219 GVAGWARLTEEDG
-234 STKEEYFVCTDSRET
+234 STKEEYFVCITSEEA

-255 DIEQEDAE
+255 DTEQEEAE
-263 IVFGAF
+263 IVFGSF
-269 PFIPGSEAGENGWKE
+269 LFIPGSEAGENGWKE
-284 WRQAEYLQSFPEHIR
+284 WRTDEYLQSFPEHIR
-299 GGYREGGTGY
+299 GGYREDGTGY

-318 ADLTV
+318 ADLTI

-376 YTLEKSYRKSAE
+376 YTLEKSYRKNAE
-388 AEAQR
+388 TEAQR

-457 GLALSRERIDLSE
+457 DLALSRERINLPE
-470 LLEEETERIEV
+470 LLEEEMERIAV

-490 RLRNTGA
+490 RLRHTGA

-531 VDEERCVIANTGDPI
+531 VDEERCVMANTGDPI

-551 SHVCEML
+551 SRVCEML

>member
-1 MKKRGKK
+1 MKKRGKKK
-8 AKKEKAENEAENG
+8 AKKEKAENEAENR
-21 TGRKGKKVRYTP
+21 RKGKNVRYTP
-33 SAVLRRV
+33 SGVLRRV

-59 QQKFRQDHQRCLED
+59 QQKFRQDHQRYLGD
-73 IADLVKISMN
+73 IADLVKLSMS
-83 EEISDAASQGKEIT
+83 EEIRDATAQGKEIT
-97 LEWFI
+97 SEWFA
-102 DNLEFLLATCR
+102 DRLEFFLALCS
-113 SDPYVNWNAAVWDSE
+113 SDPHVNWNAAVWDSE

-134 REAIAYAPLDG
+134 RGAIASAPLDG
-145 DNTTRV
+145 DSTARV
-151 IWRLKDYLTEE
+151 IWHLKDYLTEE
-162 EMDQLAE
+162 ELDQLAE
-169 YTVQKTASEKRQWT
+169 YAAQETASEKRQWT
-183 EYRED
+183 EYEEN
-188 VSCTPEREL
+188 VSYTPEGEL
-197 AAISIHK
+197 ASISIQK
-204 KTWKKVDA
+204 EKWKKVDSL
-212 QEAKKRE
+212 EAENLE
-219 GAYSWSRWVETEEDG
+219 GVAGWARLTEEDG
-234 STKEEYFVCTDSRET
+234 STKEEYFVCITSEEA

-255 DIEQEDAE
+255 DTEQEEAE
-263 IVFGAF
+263 IVFGSF
-269 PFIPGSEAGENGWKE
+269 LFIPGSEAGENGWKE
-284 WRQAEYLQSFPEHIR
+284 WRTDEYLQSFPEHIR
-299 GGYREGGTGY
+299 GGYREDGTGY

-318 ADLTV
+318 ADLTI

-376 YTLEKSYRKSAE
+376 YTLEKSYRKNAE
-388 AEAQR
+388 TEAQR

-457 GLALSRERIDLSE
+457 DLALSRERINLPE
-470 LLEEETERIEV
+470 LLEEEMERIAV

-490 RLRNTGA
+490 RLRHTGA

-531 VDEERCVIANTGDPI
+531 VDEERCVMANTGDPI

-551 SHVCEML
+551 SRVCEML
-558 WTGSREGRNRA
+558 WTGSREGRTRA

-588 HGMKMTVENTYDG
+588 HGMKMTVENTQDG

>member
-1 MKKRGKK
+1 MKKRGKKK
-8 AKKEKAENEAENG
+8 AKKEKAENEAENR
-21 TGRKGKKVRYTP
+21 RKGKNVRYTP
-33 SAVLRRV
+33 SGVLRRV

-59 QQKFRQDHQRCLED
+59 QQKFRQDHQRYLGD
-73 IADLVKISMN
+73 IADLVKLSMS
-83 EEISDAASQGKEIT
+83 EEIRDATAQGKEIT
-97 LEWFI
+97 SEWFA
-102 DNLEFLLATCR
+102 DRLEFFLALCS
-113 SDPYVNWNAAVWDSE
+113 SDPHVNWNAAVWDSE

-134 REAIAYAPLDG
+134 RGAIASAPLDG
-145 DNTTRV
+145 DSTARV
-151 IWRLKDYLTEE
+151 IWHLKDYLTEE
-162 EMDQLAE
+162 ELDQLAE
-169 YTVQKTASEKRQWT
+169 CAAQETASEKRQWT
-183 EYRED
+183 EYEEN
-188 VSCTPEREL
+188 VSYTPEGEL
-197 AAISIHK
+197 ASISIQK
-204 KTWKKVDA
+204 EKWKKVDSL
-212 QEAKKRE
+212 EAENLE
-219 GAYSWSRWVETEEDG
+219 GVAGWARLTEEDG
-234 STKEEYFVCTDSRET
+234 STKEEYFVCITSEEA

-255 DIEQEDAE
+255 DTEQEEAE
-263 IVFGAF
+263 IVFGSF
-269 PFIPGSEAGENGWKE
+269 LFIPGSEAGENGWKE
-284 WRQAEYLQSFPEHIR
+284 WRTDEYLQSFPEHIR
-299 GGYREGGTGY
+299 GGYREDGTGY

-318 ADLTV
+318 ADLTI

-376 YTLEKSYRKSAE
+376 YTLEKSYRKNAE
-388 AEAQR
+388 TEAQR

-457 GLALSRERIDLSE
+457 DLALSRERINLPE
-470 LLEEETERIEV
+470 LLEEEMERIAV

-490 RLRNTGA
+490 RLRHTGA

-519 SYNRDEGIITID
+519 SYNRYEGIITIY
-531 VDEERCVIANTGDPI
+531 VDEERCMIANTGDPI
-546 PEEDL
+546 PEENL
-551 SHVCEML
+551 SRVCEML
-558 WTGSREGRNRA
+558 WTGSREGRTRA

-588 HGMKMTVENTYDG
+588 HGMKMTVENTQDG

>member
-59 QQKFRQDHQRCLED
+59 QQKFRQDHQRYLGD
-73 IADLVKISMN
+73 IADLVKLSMS
-83 EEISDAASQGKEIT
+83 EEIRDATAQGKEIT
-97 LEWFI
+97 SEWFA
-102 DNLEFLLATCR
+102 DRLEFFLALCS

-134 REAIAYAPLDG
+134 RGAIASAPLDG
-145 DNTTRV
+145 DSTARV
-151 IWRLKDYLTEE
+151 IWHLKDYLTEE
-162 EMDQLAE
+162 ELDQLAE
-169 YTVQKTASEKRQWT
+169 YAAQETASEKRQWT
-183 EYRED
+183 EYEEN
-188 VSCTPEREL
+188 VSYTPGGEL
-197 AAISIHK
+197 ASISIQK
-204 KTWKKVDA
+204 EKWKKVDSL
-212 QEAKKRE
+212 EAENLE
-219 GAYSWSRWVETEEDG
+219 GVAGWARLTEEDG
-234 STKEEYFVCTDSRET
+234 STKEEYFVCITSEEA

-376 YTLEKSYRKSAE
+376 YTLEKSYRKNAE
-388 AEAQR
+388 TEAQR

-457 GLALSRERIDLSE
+457 DLALSRERIDLSE
-470 LLEEETERIEV
+470 LLEEEMERIAV

-490 RLRNTGA
+490 RLRHTGA
-497 VIVEGDR
+497 AVVEGDR

-531 VDEERCVIANTGDPI
+531 VDEERCVMANTGDPI

-551 SHVCEML
+551 SRVCEML
-558 WTGSREGRNRA
+558 WTGSREGRTRA

-588 HGMKMTVENTYDG
+588 HGMKMTVENTHDG

>member
-1 MKKRGKK
+1 MKKRGKKK

-21 TGRKGKKVRYTP
+21 RKGKNVRYTP
-33 SAVLRRV
+33 SGVLRRG

-59 QQKFRQDHQRCLED
+59 QQKFRQDHQRYLGD
-73 IADLVKISMN
+73 IADLVKLSMS
-83 EEISDAASQGKEIT
+83 EEIRDATAQGKEIT
-97 LEWFI
+97 SEWFA
-102 DNLEFLLATCR
+102 DRLEFFLALCS
-113 SDPYVNWNAAVWDSE
+113 SDPHVNWNAAVWDSE

-134 REAIAYAPLDG
+134 RGAIASAPLDG
-145 DNTTRV
+145 DSTARV
-151 IWRLKDYLTEE
+151 IWHLKDYLTEE
-162 EMDQLAE
+162 ELDQLAE
-169 YTVQKTASEKRQWT
+169 YAAQETASEKRQWT
-183 EYRED
+183 EYEEN
-188 VSCTPEREL
+188 VSYTPEGEL
-197 AAISIHK
+197 ASISIQK
-204 KTWKKVDA
+204 EKWKKVDSLDA
-212 QEAKKRE
+212 ENLE
-219 GAYSWSRWVETEEDG
+219 GAAGWARLTEEDG
-234 STKEEYFVCTDSRET
+234 STKEEYFVCIDSEEA

-255 DIEQEDAE
+255 DTEQEEAE
-263 IVFGAF
+263 IVFGSF
-269 PFIPGSEAGENGWKE
+269 LFIPGSEAGENGWKE
-284 WRQAEYLQSFPEHIR
+284 WRTDEYLQSFPEHIR
-299 GGYREGGTGY
+299 GGYREDGTGY

-331 SESGV
+331 SGSGV

-376 YTLEKSYRKSAE
+376 YTLEKSYRKNAE
-388 AEAQR
+388 TEAQR

-457 GLALSRERIDLSE
+457 DLALSRERIDLSE
-470 LLEEETERIEV
+470 LLEEEMERIAV

-490 RLRNTGA
+490 RLRHTGA

-531 VDEERCVIANTGDPI
+531 VDEERCVMANTGDPI

-551 SHVCEML
+551 SRVCEML

-588 HGMKMTVENTYDG
+588 HGMKMTVENTHDG

>member
-21 TGRKGKKVRYTP
+21 RKGKNVRYTP
-33 SAVLRRV
+33 SGVLRRV

-59 QQKFRQDHQRCLED
+59 QQKFRQDHQRYLGD
-73 IADLVKISMN
+73 IADLVKLSMS
-83 EEISDAASQGKEIT
+83 EEIRDATAQGKEIT
-97 LEWFI
+97 SEWFA
-102 DNLEFLLATCR
+102 DRLEFFLALCS

-134 REAIAYAPLDG
+134 RGAIASAPLDG
-145 DNTTRV
+145 DSTARV
-151 IWRLKDYLTEE
+151 IWHLKDYLTEE
-162 EMDQLAE
+162 ELDQLAE
-169 YTVQKTASEKRQWT
+169 YAAQETASEKRQWT
-183 EYRED
+183 EYEEN
-188 VSCTPEREL
+188 VSYTPGGEL
-197 AAISIHK
+197 ASISIQK
-204 KTWKKVDA
+204 EKWKKVDSL
-212 QEAKKRE
+212 EAENLE
-219 GAYSWSRWVETEEDG
+219 GVAGWARLTEEDG
-234 STKEEYFVCTDSRET
+234 STKEEYFVCITSEEA

-255 DIEQEDAE
+255 DTEQEEAE
-263 IVFGAF
+263 IVFGSF
-269 PFIPGSEAGENGWKE
+269 LFIPGSEAGENGWKE
-284 WRQAEYLQSFPEHIR
+284 WRTDEYLQSFPEHIR
-299 GGYREGGTGY
+299 GGYREDGTGY

-318 ADLTV
+318 ADLTI

-376 YTLEKSYRKSAE
+376 YTLEKSYRKNAE
-388 AEAQR
+388 TEAQR

-457 GLALSRERIDLSE
+457 DLALSRERINLPE
-470 LLEEETERIEV
+470 LLEEEMERIAV

-490 RLRNTGA
+490 RLRHTGA

-531 VDEERCVIANTGDPI
+531 VDEERCVMANTGDPI

-551 SHVCEML
+551 SRVCEML
-558 WTGSREGRNRA
+558 WTGSREGRTRA

-588 HGMKMTVENTYDG
+588 HGMKMTVENTQDG

>member
-59 QQKFRQDHQRCLED
+59 QQKFRQDHQRYLGD
-73 IADLVKISMN
+73 IADLVKLSMS
-83 EEISDAASQGKEIT
+83 EEIRDATAQGKEVT
-97 LEWFI
+97 SEWFA
-102 DNLEFLLATCR
+102 DRLEFFLALCS
-113 SDPYVNWNAAVWDSE
+113 SDPHVNWNAAVWDSE

-134 REAIAYAPLDG
+134 RGAIASAPLDG
-145 DNTTRV
+145 DSTARV
-151 IWRLKDYLTEE
+151 IWHLKDYLTEE
-162 EMDQLAE
+162 ELDQLAE
-169 YTVQKTASEKRQWT
+169 YAAQETASEKRQWT
-183 EYRED
+183 EYEEN
-188 VSCTPEREL
+188 VSYTPGGEL
-197 AAISIHK
+197 ASISIQK
-204 KTWKKVDA
+204 EKWKKVDSL
-212 QEAKKRE
+212 EAENLE
-219 GAYSWSRWVETEEDG
+219 GVAGWARLTEEDG
-234 STKEEYFVCTDSRET
+234 STKEEYFVCITSEEA

-255 DIEQEDAE
+255 DTEQEEAE
-263 IVFGAF
+263 IVFGSF
-269 PFIPGSEAGENGWKE
+269 LFIPGSEAGENGWKE
-284 WRQAEYLQSFPEHIR
+284 WRTDEYLQSFPEHIR
-299 GGYREGGTGY
+299 GGYREDGTGY

-318 ADLTV
+318 ADLTI

-376 YTLEKSYRKSAE
+376 YTLEKSYRKNAE
-388 AEAQR
+388 TEAQR

-457 GLALSRERIDLSE
+457 DLALSRERIDLSE
-470 LLEEETERIEV
+470 LLEEEMERIAV

-490 RLRNTGA
+490 RLRHTGA
-497 VIVEGDR
+497 AVVEGDR

-531 VDEERCVIANTGDPI
+531 VDEERCVMANTGDPI

-551 SHVCEML
+551 SRVCEML
-558 WTGSREGRNRA
+558 WTGSREGRTRA

-588 HGMKMTVENTYDG
+588 HGMKMTVENTHDG

>member
-21 TGRKGKKVRYTP
+21 RKGKNVRYTP
-33 SAVLRRV
+33 SGVLRRV

-59 QQKFRQDHQRCLED
+59 QQKFRQDHQRYLGD
-73 IADLVKISMN
+73 IADQVKLSMS
-83 EEISDAASQGKEIT
+83 EEIRDAAAQGKEIT
-97 LEWFI
+97 SEWFA
-102 DNLEFLLATCR
+102 DRLEFFLALCS
-113 SDPYVNWNAAVWDSE
+113 SDPHVNWNAAVWDSE

-134 REAIAYAPLDG
+134 RGAIASAPLDG
-145 DNTTRV
+145 DSTARV
-151 IWRLKDYLTEE
+151 IWHLKDYLTEE
-162 EMDQLAE
+162 ELDQLAE
-169 YTVQKTASEKRQWT
+169 YAAQETASEKRQWT
-183 EYRED
+183 EYEEN
-188 VSCTPEREL
+188 VSYTPEGEL
-197 AAISIHK
+197 ASISIQK
-204 KTWKKVDA
+204 EKWKKVDSL
-212 QEAKKRE
+212 EAENLEEAAGWARL
-219 GAYSWSRWVETEEDG
+219 TEEDG
-234 STKEEYFVCTDSRET
+234 STKEEYFVCIDSEEA

-255 DIEQEDAE
+255 DTEQEEAE
-263 IVFGAF
+263 IVFGSF
-269 PFIPGSEAGENGWKE
+269 LFIPGSEAGENGWKE
-284 WRQAEYLQSFPEHIR
+284 WRTDEYLQSFPEHIR
-299 GGYREGGTGY
+299 GGYREDGTGY

-323 PLAFEDLD
+323 PLAFENLD

-376 YTLEKSYRKSAE
+376 YTLEKSYRKNAE
-388 AEAQR
+388 TEAQR

-457 GLALSRERIDLSE
+457 DLALSRERIDLSE
-470 LLEEETERIEV
+470 LLEEEMERIAV

-490 RLRNTGA
+490 RLRHTGA

-519 SYNRDEGIITID
+519 SYNRDEGTITID
-531 VDEERCVIANTGDPI
+531 VDEERCVMANTGDPI

-551 SHVCEML
+551 SRVCEML
-558 WTGSREGRNRA
+558 WTGSREGRTRA

-588 HGMKMTVENTYDG
+588 HGMKMTVENTHDG

>member
-21 TGRKGKKVRYTP
+21 RKGKNVRYTP
-33 SAVLRRV
+33 SGVLRRV

-59 QQKFRQDHQRCLED
+59 QQKFRQDHQRYLGD
-73 IADLVKISMN
+73 IADLVKLSMS
-83 EEISDAASQGKEIT
+83 EEIRDATAQGKEIT
-97 LEWFI
+97 SEWFA
-102 DNLEFLLATCR
+102 DRLEFSLALCS
-113 SDPYVNWNAAVWDSE
+113 SDPHVNWNAAVWDSE

-134 REAIAYAPLDG
+134 RGAIASAPLDG
-145 DNTTRV
+145 DSTARV
-151 IWRLKDYLTEE
+151 IWHLKDYLTEE
-162 EMDQLAE
+162 ELDQLAE
-169 YTVQKTASEKRQWT
+169 YAAQETASEKRQWT
-183 EYRED
+183 EYEEN
-188 VSCTPEREL
+188 VSYTPEGEL
-197 AAISIHK
+197 ASISIQK
-204 KTWKKVDA
+204 EKWKKVDSL
-212 QEAKKRE
+212 EAENLE
-219 GAYSWSRWVETEEDG
+219 GAAGWARLTEEDG
-234 STKEEYFVCTDSRET
+234 STKEEYFVCITSEEA

-255 DIEQEDAE
+255 DTEQEEAE
-263 IVFGAF
+263 IVFGSF
-269 PFIPGSEAGENGWKE
+269 LFIPGSEAGENGWKE
-284 WRQAEYLQSFPEHIR
+284 WRTDEYLQSFPEHIR
-299 GGYREGGTGY
+299 GGYREDGTGY

-318 ADLTV
+318 ADLTI

-376 YTLEKSYRKSAE
+376 YTLEKSYRKNAE
-388 AEAQR
+388 TEAQR

-457 GLALSRERIDLSE
+457 DLALSRERINLPE
-470 LLEEETERIEV
+470 LLEEEMERIAV

-490 RLRNTGA
+490 RLRHTGA

-519 SYNRDEGIITID
+519 SYNRYEGIITIY
-531 VDEERCVIANTGDPI
+531 VDEERCMIANTGDPI

-551 SHVCEML
+551 SRVCEML
-558 WTGSREGRNRA
+558 WTGSREGRTRA

-588 HGMKMTVENTYDG
+588 HGMKMTVENTQDG

>member
-284 WRQAEYLQSFPEHIR
+284 WRTDEYLQSFPEHIR
-299 GGYREGGTGY
+299 GGYREDGTGY

-519 SYNRDEGIITID
+519 SYNRGEGIITID

-588 HGMKMTVENTYDG
+588 HGMKMTVENTHDG